1 MRSRYFYI
9 AFASLVFFMLVLFI
23 PPAHGQSP
31 TFILFKRALKASP
44 ILMAA
49 QKGKE
54 EAILRKEVEKRKGW
68 PQVSFETNF
77 TLYNTHNEA
86 TYRDQEFLTAMD
98 LDIFGKH
105 ALRAKALET
114 ESIVAQGNL
123 KAERWKIFK
132 QVAKGYYR
140 LAASLQEE
148 HLANEQLKWALE
160 LYQKTQRLVKR
171 GALSE
176 VSLIRAEEGLQ
187 EARLEVEN
195 ASKEKEMT
203 LSRIKM
209 WVPDFEIRPVYSR
222 IPDPVPVKMDQSA
235 LLKALIRFSPQV
247 ASLKAKRERAFR
259 EARAERLSFL
269 PDLKLRGGYVVH
281 REEND
286 TGDYWMWSA
295 GISLP
300 LFDGGV
306 RKRKVKLKELK
317 AEEIEFQMA
326 SLKRDLAL
334 KARTLITNLKSQYEN
349 WRLLKRE
356 AELCRGLAQKMFK
369 AYSFGGIRIEELV
382 RTTRKA
388 REKELKLTEI
398 SCRYNYT
405 RDMIGY
411 IQQEGGKE

>member
-9 AFASLVFFMLVLFI
+9 ALASLVFFILVLFI

-44 ILMAA
+44 ILVAA

-123 KAERWKIFK
+123 KAERWRIFK

-148 HLANEQLKWALE
+148 HLANEQLKWAIE

-176 VSLIRAEEGLQ
+176 VSLIRAEEELQ

-195 ASKEKEMT
+195 ASKEKEIT

-259 EARAERLSFL
+259 EARAEKLSFL
-269 PDLKLRGGYVVH
+269 PDLKLKGGYVVH
-281 REEND
+281 REEDD

-306 RKRKVKLKELK
+306 RKRKVKLKEIE
-317 AEEIEFQMA
+317 AEKIEFQMV
-326 SLKRDLAL
+326 SLRRALAL
-334 KARTLITNLKSQYEN
+334 RASILFTTLNSQYEK

-356 AELCRGLAQKMFK
+356 ADLYQEMLNKMYK
-369 AYSFGGIRIEELV
+369 AYSFGGVGIEELI
-382 RTTRKA
+382 RANKKA
-388 REKELKLTEI
+388 QEKRSKLLEL
-398 SCRYNYT
+398 SCDYNYT
-405 RDMIGY
+405 RDTVSY
-411 IQQEGGKE
+411 IEQQGGKE